1 MAENIEEAEDFL
13 LDDED
18 VSNENKYLLSRLGEE
33 VYGINIA
40 DVTEIIE
47 MQRIT
52 DVPDMPEYVKGVIN
66 LRGKVIPVI
75 DLRLKFGM
83 EAQEVTRE
91 TCIIMVQVE
100 KAHTSLI
107 IGIMVDAVSEVLNIA
122 ENQIE
127 AAPSLGTQVD
137 TRFILGMAKTKN
149 AVKILL
155 DIDQVLSPQE
165 MNTLQQTN

>member
-47 MQRIT
+47 MQKIT
-52 DVPDMPEYVKGVIN
+52 EVPDMPEYVKGVIN
-66 LRGKVIPVI
+66 LRGKVIPII

-83 EAQEVTRE
+83 EERE
-91 TCIIMVQVE
+91 HDNRTCIIIV
-100 KAHTSLI
+100 T
-107 IGIMVDAVSEVLNIA
+107 A
-122 ENQIE
+122 E
-127 AAPSLGTQVD
+127 ARTLGFIVD
-137 TRFILGMAKTKN
+137 TVTEVIDIPEKEIAPPPKFKDTSEKEQFISGLGK
-149 AVKILL
+149 VGDQVRILL
-155 DIDQVLSPQE
+155 DVQRIVGSE
-165 MNTLQQTN
+165 EKETLAKLKE